1 MGHPSLSQID
11 LMYIK
16 NPCDMINIMNS
27 GICAL
32 EFIKSF
38 NNRFVPVK
46 VELDHAK
53 GKHTKVPVISKWTS
67 VTPEQS
73 KKFEL
78 DKWRHF
84 MFVVGES
91 SGLFVIDLDRK
102 NPDRLDHNDK
112 IDGIEFFEDW
122 CFPVESADTF
132 TSKTISGGYHKV
144 YLYTPE
150 LDGMIKS
157 GQLTPLALCDILFNG
172 KGFTFGEGYEII
184 NKVFP
189 KTPPKSVINFIVNNI
204 QNNNVLNMGTMNI
217 QQNSA
222 VAEYVMPRMSS
233 SSGSCS
239 SSISQHI
246 NDILGTK
253 GFTWKVEKNEKKG
266 YKLIPNSTYCCID
279 PAHKHSAD
287 CHSCF
292 FVYKSSVISSC
303 FSHGKEVVEG
313 ALSRSIRDLFFDIHT
328 ESKNVMVKIVHEI
341 CNIAK
346 SQNLV
351 RENGCVLKRIG
362 TTHSYEYLKQY
373 REFLRSSLKDNT
385 ALKEQPR
392 RFNDLMIYMNNVDSI
407 DFPFIK
413 RDKHYI
419 GFRNGLLDIINGEL
433 VAYNILEH
441 GVIPRHYID
450 QCCDFEDV
458 ETPLLDKIL
467 MYQLEYD
474 EIYTYMMAFI
484 GRLFYDVRQFDSFD
498 IIPFIIGE
506 SNTGKS
512 TVVDIICA
520 MFSSNSVGVLDSSHE
535 MVFGLQSKYNKEL
548 IVSPEIT
555 DRMAQQLAS
564 DMFKKIVC
572 GELVNL
578 PIKHSEATSV
588 LWKVPLLMCGNK
600 YLNYNDDKGSISKR
614 LAIFKFDKYVKEMDD
629 SLKQKIIDTELAKIV
644 VKSLKAYRM
653 LLEHTKNKGFW
664 NTCPDYF
671 KDTRSEMNESTDY
684 IYMFLTLGPDENAWS
699 NKVMYFVNIE
709 NECMMLED
717 FKKKFMNYMRFR
729 HPHVKYKWDQDLSAF
744 KRLGYEIVYTK
755 VCRSCL
761 KEAHKQCCNNY
772 NHANRSTKRIIK
784 HIMCV
789 EKELV

>member
-1 MGHPSLSQID
+1 MTTSD
-11 LMYIK
+11 
-16 NPCDMINIMNS
+16 
-27 GICAL
+27 L

-38 NNRFVPVK
+38 NNRFVPMK
-46 VELDHAK
+46 VELDSSK

-73 KKFEL
+73 NKFEL

-84 MFVVGES
+84 MFVVGKT

-102 NPDRLDHNDK
+102 NPCRPDHNDK

-132 TSKTISGGYHKV
+132 TSRTISGGYHKV
-144 YLYTPE
+144 YLYTPA
-150 LDGMIKS
+150 LDGMIQS

-189 KTPPKSVINFIVNNI
+189 KTPPKSVINFIINNI
-204 QNNNVLNMGTMNI
+204 QNNNVLNMGNMNLQNI
-217 QQNSA
+217 QQQSA
-222 VAEYVMPRMSS
+222 LALPEYVMSDTSS
-233 SSGSCS
+233 ST
-239 SSISQHI
+239 SSISQQI
-246 NDILGTK
+246 NNIIGTE
-253 GFTWKVEKNEKKG
+253 GFTWNIKKQGKNC
-266 YKLIPNSTYCCID
+266 YKLIPNSTYCCIE
-279 PAHKHSAD
+279 PAHNHSEE
-287 CHSCF
+287 CHSCYY
-292 FVYKSSVISSC
+292 VHKSSVVSSC
-303 FSHGKEVVEG
+303 FSHGKEVLEG
-313 ALSRSIRDLFFDIHT
+313 ALSKLIRNLFFDIAID
-328 ESKNVMVKIVHEI
+328 SKSVMVKIIQDI

-346 SQNLV
+346 NQTLV

-362 TTHSYEYLKQY
+362 TTHSYEYLEQY
-373 REFLRSSLKDNT
+373 RDFLRSSLKDNT

-413 RDKHYI
+413 RNKRYI
-419 GFRNGLLDIINGEL
+419 GFRNGLLDIIDGEL

-450 QCCDFEDV
+450 QYCDFEYV

-467 MYQLEYD
+467 MYQLESD

-484 GRLFYDVRQFDSFD
+484 GRLFYDVGQFDGFD
-498 IIPFIIGE
+498 IIPFVIGDT
-506 SNTGKS
+506 NTGKS
-512 TVVDIICA
+512 TLIDIICA

-548 IVSPEIT
+548 IVAPEIT

-588 LWKVPLLMCGNK
+588 VWKVPLFMCGNK
-600 YLNYNDDKGSISKR
+600 YLNYKDDKGSISKR

-629 SLKQKIIDTELAKIV
+629 SLKQTIIDTELARIV

-653 LLEHTKNKGFW
+653 LLEHTGTKGFW

-684 IYMFLTLGPDENAWS
+684 IHMFLTLGPDENAWS
-699 NKVMYFVNIE
+699 NKVMYFVKIK

-729 HPHVKYKWDQDLSAF
+729 HPNVKYKWDQDLSAF

-761 KEAHKQCCNNY
+761 KEAHKECCENY
-772 NHANRSTKRIIK
+772 DNANRSTRRVIK
-784 HIMCV
+784 HIMCI
-789 EKELV
+789 EKEVVLETN